1 MSLPG
6 GRRSQERSKSPPHG
20 MGKWCMPDRERI
32 MQVVGEWT
40 AKAENDLKTAT
51 HTLILGEECP
61 TDTVCFHAQ
70 QCIEKSVKAFFG
82 WRNIDFQKTHDLGRL
97 ISLMPKNVRPKL
109 SVPEQRRFT
118 TYATEER
125 YPGYFEEI
133 PLTEARRAVAL
144 APRVRQEI

>member
-1 MSLPG
+1 
-6 GRRSQERSKSPPHG
+6 
-20 MGKWCMPDRERI
+20 MPDRERI

-70 QCIEKSVKAFFG
+70 QCIEKSIKAYLASK
-82 WRNIDFQKTHDLGRL
+82 NIDFPKTHDLGRL

-109 SVPEQRRFT
+109 SIPEQRRFT
-118 TYATEER
+118 AYATEAR

-133 PLTEARRAVAL
+133 SLTEARRAVAL
-144 APRVRQEI
+144 ARRVRNEIGKHLPKERKKRGE